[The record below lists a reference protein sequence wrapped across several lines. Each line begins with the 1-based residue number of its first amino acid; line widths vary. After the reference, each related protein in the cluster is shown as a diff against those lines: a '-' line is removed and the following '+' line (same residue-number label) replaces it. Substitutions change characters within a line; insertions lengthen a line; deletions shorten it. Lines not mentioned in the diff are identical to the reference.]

1 MSSPINKKIESL
13 INFLPE
19 KDAKLAKKFLDTKNF
34 EDLRDLTSAVSIQ
47 LERSILRGNIPDKY
61 KDLDITK
68 IGALAAECIVYY
80 SLICPD
86 EEVLPDVF

>member
-1 MSSPINKKIESL
+1 MSSPIKKIESL
-13 INFLPE
+13 IDFLPE

-34 EDLRDLTSAVSIQ
+34 EGLRDLTTAVSVQ

-68 IGALAAECIVYY
+68 IEELAAECIVYY
-80 SLICPD
+80 STICPE
-86 EEVLPDVF
+86 EEVLPDGF